1 MRAGESPRRSEVEP
15 GHEQC
20 RDASD
25 SPAGRPDDH
34 DLVLLAASINHRL
47 RTPLTVVVGHSELL
61 RGQIDELPADQRR
74 SIRALDDAVQ
84 RLSAAVAGVCGELRE
99 ASGPGSDLT
108 RDRGAPAGPR
118 SPTDLTARCGM

>member
-1 MRAGESPRRSEVEP
+1 MRSGEVEP

-25 SPAGRPDDH
+25 STAGHPDDH

-74 SIRALDDAVQ
+74 SIQALDDAVQ
-84 RLSAAVAGVCGELRE
+84 RLSEAVAGVCGELRD
-99 ASGPGSDLT
+99 ASI
-108 RDRGAPAGPR
+108 RAGK
-118 SPTDLTARCGM
+118 

>member
-34 DLVLLAASINHRL
+34 DLVLLAASINHQL

-99 ASGPGSDLT
+99 AST
-108 RDRGAPAGPR
+108 R
-118 SPTDLTARCGM
+118 ARE